1 MPTKLR
7 DVEKFFERIAVL
19 EAKVEGLVAYQKWQM
34 GLLAAILL
42 MAVKQWS
49 VR

>member
-1 MPTKLR
+1 MPTKKH

-19 EAKVEGLVAYQKWQM
+19 ETKVASLMTWQKWQM
-34 GLLAAILL
+34 GILAAILL
-42 MAVKQWS
+42 LALKNW